1 MNKNIFYYRVSSRGK
16 NKNNKE
22 IIIKLLINGKICVL
36 SSKNPRKKNNMYN
49 ESKIIK
55 IFRPISL
62 FKYSN
67 IKFKIKNCRIIIPL
81 IRGTGFLCNFLKL
94 SGMSYKTILLK
105 KVFLWNK

>member
-1 MNKNIFYYRVSSRGK
+1 MVKFVFYHQ
-16 NKNNKE
+16 
-22 IIIKLLINGKICVL
+22 KIQE
-36 SSKNPRKKNNMYN
+36 KKNNMYN